1 MAANDK
7 SKPQSYAS
15 IPHTH
20 TQNEERVTYLRKCAI
35 SYFRNHLHCGS
46 RIKTL
51 PLSRPRLLALTL
63 FKNTATQVTSYRLE
77 SSAII
82 PVSIRREKQD
92 FQINFI
98 CTQYIYDT

>member
-7 SKPQSYAS
+7 SKPESYAS

-20 TQNEERVTYLRKCAI
+20 TQNEELVIYLRKCAI
-35 SYFRNHLHCGS
+35 SYIRTHSHCGS

-51 PLSRPRLLALTL
+51 SLNRPHLLALTL
-63 FKNTATQVTSYRLE
+63 FKNTQVKSYRLD

-82 PVSIRREKQD
+82 PVSIRREKQG

-98 CTQYIYDT
+98 CTQNIYDT